1 MGEARSMWASLDSV
15 WHTAFA
21 QAWEAVTTD
30 NIGVG
35 AVISDQ
41 TGQIVVAARNRVSE
55 SVPPIGEVAGSSVAH
70 AEINALARVP
80 FRSPRDLVLTTT
92 LQPCLQCAAAI
103 RMGPIGSLRIAGE
116 DPLWRGCDDF
126 SGLNGR
132 LAQRGPVPAEGP
144 RRDEVGAFATLLAR
158 LGPGLIP
165 RVEADLRRL
174 GEGPI
179 IDLAQRLEADGSWRR
194 RLQGSV
200 DELFVDVWADLV
212 AVARA
217 LWPTPDG

>member
-1 MGEARSMWASLDSV
+1 MWASLDSV

-21 QAWEAVTTD
+21 QAWEAVTTG

-92 LQPCLQCAAAI
+92 LQPCL
-103 RMGPIGSLRIAGE
+103 
-116 DPLWRGCDDF
+116 
-126 SGLNGR
+126 
-132 LAQRGPVPAEGP
+132 
-144 RRDEVGAFATLLAR
+144 
-158 LGPGLIP
+158 
-165 RVEADLRRL
+165 
-174 GEGPI
+174 
-179 IDLAQRLEADGSWRR
+179 
-194 RLQGSV
+194 
-200 DELFVDVWADLV
+200 
-212 AVARA
+212 
-217 LWPTPDG
+217 

>member
-1 MGEARSMWASLDSV
+1 MWASLDSV
-15 WHTAFA
+15 WQAAFA
-21 QAWEAVTTD
+21 QAWEALTTG

-41 TGQIVVAARNRVSE
+41 TGKIVVAARNRVSE
-55 SVPPIGEVAGSSVAH
+55 SAPPVGEVAGSSVAH

-132 LAQRGPVPAEGP
+132 LAQRGPVPTDGP

-165 RVEADLRRL
+165 HVEADLRHL
-174 GEGPI
+174 GEGPL

-194 RLQGSV
+194 RLEGSV
-200 DELFVDVWADLV
+200 DELFVDVWTDLA

-217 LWPTPDG
+217 IWPTPTG

>member
-1 MGEARSMWASLDSV
+1 MWASLDSV
-15 WHTAFA
+15 WQAAFA
-21 QAWEAVTTD
+21 QAWEALTTG

-41 TGQIVVAARNRVSE
+41 TGKIVVAARNRVSE
-55 SVPPIGEVAGSSVAH
+55 SAPPVGEVAGSSVAH

-80 FRSPRDLVLTTT
+80 FRSPRVLELTTT

-132 LAQRGPVPAEGP
+132 LAQRGPVPADGP

-158 LGPGLIP
+158 LGPGVIP
-165 RVEADLRRL
+165 HVEADLRHL

-194 RLQGSV
+194 RLKGSV

-212 AVARA
+212 AVAKA
-217 LWPTPDG
+217 IWPTPAG